1 MCGKA
6 GNFRLNKPPQYYG
19 SFPHVNDRLNS
30 FFLKRRAGKSRRRS
44 IILCRRHSFHP
55 SFIRCKV
62 AAQGG
67 EVWTS
72 AACNDR
78 GPATGTLIGV
88 DPSKRIYPAMIGR
101 LCPDPPA
108 RRYGGRRRS
117 CFTSTDLPQMAPWT
131 VAKAAFASAPK
142 TVTSYYHRGDSACH
156 EKKLLGPTPLGCG
169 CR

>member
-117 CFTSTDLPQMAPWT
+117 CFTSTDLPRYRLRQAVLDLPPLRQRTALLQRGMSPPGLSSTAAP
-131 VAKAAFASAPK
+131 
-142 TVTSYYHRGDSACH
+142 G
-156 EKKLLGPTPLGCG
+156 
-169 CR
+169 